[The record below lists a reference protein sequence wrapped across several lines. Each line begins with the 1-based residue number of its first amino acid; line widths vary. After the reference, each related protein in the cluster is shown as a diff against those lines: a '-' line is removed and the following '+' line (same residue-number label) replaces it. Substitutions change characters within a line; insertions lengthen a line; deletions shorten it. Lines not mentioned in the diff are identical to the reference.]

1 MIGLG
6 KLVTVSEAILTR
18 EGALEEGDGGSTNFA
33 KGVPLH
39 SRHRRMGPEKRMIG
53 VQITGPVGSCHS
65 AKPSVDPRHLQPD
78 ARLIRPAQ
86 APSIPVTHQ

>member
-1 MIGLG
+1 VIGLG

-53 VQITGPVGSCHS
+53 VQIP
-65 AKPSVDPRHLQPD
+65 
-78 ARLIRPAQ
+78 ARWDLATRR
-86 APSIPVTHQ
+86 SHQWILATFSQMQG